1 MGTTFIPF
9 VYITISYLHHSICAY
24 CSNVRNTQISVYT
37 HDLLPPR
44 SRFTYNMSGVR
55 NNIFCLIE
63 LINCRINN
71 VN

>member
-9 VYITISYLHHSICAY
+9 VYIYYKSFTSLFMY

-55 NNIFCLIE
+55 NNTFCLIE